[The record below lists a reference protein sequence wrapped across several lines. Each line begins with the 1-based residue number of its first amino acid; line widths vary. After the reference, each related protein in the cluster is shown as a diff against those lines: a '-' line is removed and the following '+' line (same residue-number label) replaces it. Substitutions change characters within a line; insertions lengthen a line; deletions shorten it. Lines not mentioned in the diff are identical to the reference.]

1 MQNLNDKMAKDQSMQ
16 AKSTVSVFIAEDHEV
31 TRFGIRAV
39 IESNPDFK
47 LVGEAADGKIA
58 YSEILAANPD
68 VVLMDLVM
76 PVKDGI
82 EATKEILAL
91 FPDMKIIALTSFKE
105 SEMVQDVMR
114 EGALGYLLK
123 TVSGKELAEAIR
135 SVYRGE
141 PALAPEVTRD
151 FVMGMQQPR
160 TGEDLTEREME
171 VLKLLVEGMSNPE
184 IADRLVISRSTARA
198 HVSNILAKLQ
208 VSNRSEAVALA
219 LRKRLVR

>member
-1 MQNLNDKMAKDQSMQ
+1 MMKRMENKIKVILVDDHDVVRRGLSSYLNITHD
-16 AKSTVSVFIAEDHEV
+16 I
-31 TRFGIRAV
+31 V
-39 IESNPDFK
+39 I
-47 LVGEAADGKIA
+47 VGEASNGEEAIEVCEKTQ
-58 YSEILAANPD
+58 PD

-82 EATKEILAL
+82 EATKEILAR

-123 TVSGKELAEAIR
+123 NVSGKELADAVR
-135 SVYRGE
+135 SVYQGE

-151 FVMGMQQPR
+151 FVIGIQQPR
-160 TGEDLTEREME
+160 TGDDLTEREME